1 MSYKTAGK
9 DTGKTSYVEAAA
21 VGKKP
26 GGLKTSPSGKSGK
39 PYGLNGKL
47 AAAPA
52 KPKPAYASLNQMG
65 GLFRP
70 KVAASSKPKLTYAS
84 HTPAAAQIH
93 DAGFGMQFADFPT
106 HGLEMRPR
114 EDEAELAEELVEEI
128 AHDGADVN
136 ALCETYQLKREELGR
151 LTGFSL
157 RALAEWAAGK
167 LPSQPAWRRLQEVR
181 RLLDALAQIVKR
193 ESIPR
198 WLHQRNPAFDQLTPL
213 QVIELGEIDRL
224 WAMVHDMGS
233 GQPE

>member
-1 MSYKTAGK
+1 MNYKTAK
-9 DTGKTSYVEAAA
+9 NTGKAAYVEAAA
-21 VGKKP
+21 FGKKP
-26 GGLKTSPSGKSGK
+26 GTLKTSPSGMSGK
-39 PYGLNGKL
+39 PQGSNPK
-47 AAAPA
+47 AAVVAA
-52 KPKPAYASLNQMG
+52 KPK
-65 GLFRP
+65 
-70 KVAASSKPKLTYAS
+70 VTYAS
-84 HTPAAAQIH
+84 HAPAATQIH
-93 DAGFGMQFADFPT
+93 DAGFGVQFADFPI
-106 HGLEMRPR
+106 HGLERTPR
-114 EDEAELAEELVEEI
+114 EDEAEMAEELVEEV

-167 LPSQPAWRRLQEVR
+167 LPSQPAQRRLQEVR